1 MVEQINNRTPFMINN
16 PISAQSQKRI
26 EPEIAGLI
34 AGFLG
39 SIPFLAVMVLVPVTL
54 FMRLMQ
60 LAMPFMPQINLFGW
74 MLHVVVNMFWG
85 FLFVVMIE
93 KFQVQ
98 RIYLA
103 AVAWSMLLVALVLI
117 AVPLVGLQV
126 SSTLVIVET
135 AAYLNFA
142 TVLWAVYLMLAKKE

>member
-1 MVEQINNRTPFMINN
+1 MKN
-16 PISAQSQKRI
+16 AQLSTSVKGM
-26 EPEIAGLI
+26 EPEVAGLV

-60 LAMPFMPQINLFGW
+60 LAMPFMPEINLFGW
-74 MLHVVVNMFWG
+74 MLHAVVNMLWG
-85 FLFVVMIE
+85 FLFIVIIE
-93 KFQVQ
+93 KFRVR
-98 RIYLA
+98 RIYLT
-103 AVAWSMLLVALVLI
+103 AVAWSMLLVVLVLI

-142 TVLWAVYLMLAKKE
+142 TVLWAVYLVLAKKE

>member
-1 MVEQINNRTPFMINN
+1 MKN
-16 PISAQSQKRI
+16 AQLSTSVKGM
-26 EPEIAGLI
+26 EPEVAGLV

-74 MLHVVVNMFWG
+74 MLHAVVNMLWG
-85 FLFVVMIE
+85 FLFIVIIE
-93 KFQVQ
+93 KFRVR
-98 RIYLA
+98 RIYLT

-142 TVLWAVYLMLAKKE
+142 TVLWAVYLVLAKKV

>member
-1 MVEQINNRTPFMINN
+1 MKYQERERQIEERSGMKPK
-16 PISAQSQKRI
+16 A
-26 EPEIAGLI
+26 AGFL

-39 SIPFLAVMVLVPVTL
+39 SFPFIAVMMLVPVTL

-60 LAMPFMPQINLFGW
+60 LAMPFMPQINIFGW
-74 MLHVVVNMFWG
+74 MLHTVVNMLWG
-85 FLFVVMIE
+85 FLFVIIVE

-98 RIYLA
+98 RIYLT
-103 AVAWSMLLVALVLI
+103 AVAWSLFLVVLVLL

-126 SSTLVIVET
+126 SWTLVIVET

-142 TVLWAVYLMLAKKE
+142 TVLWAVYLVLAKKE

>member
-1 MVEQINNRTPFMINN
+1 MKN
-16 PISAQSQKRI
+16 AQLSTSVKGM
-26 EPEIAGLI
+26 EPEVAGLV

-74 MLHVVVNMFWG
+74 MLHAVVNMLWG
-85 FLFVVMIE
+85 FLFIVIIE
-93 KFQVQ
+93 KFRVR

-142 TVLWAVYLMLAKKE
+142 TVLWAVYLVLAKKE

>member
-1 MVEQINNRTPFMINN
+1 MINN
-16 PISAQSQKRI
+16 QISAYEDSKRVQ
-26 EPEIAGLI
+26 PEIAGVI

-39 SIPFLAVMVLVPVTL
+39 SIPFLAVMMLVPVTL

-60 LAMPFMPQINLFGW
+60 LAMPFMPQIQIFGW
-74 MLHVVVNMFWG
+74 MLHAVVNMLWG
-85 FLFVVMIE
+85 FLFVVIVE
-93 KFQVQ
+93 KFQVR

-103 AVAWSMLLVALVLI
+103 AVLWSLLLVALVLF

-142 TVLWAVYLMLAKKE
+142 TILWAVYLVLAKKE

>member
-1 MVEQINNRTPFMINN
+1 MINN
-16 PISAQSQKRI
+16 PISAQNEKRVA
-26 EPEIAGLI
+26 PEIAGVI

-39 SIPFLAVMVLVPVTL
+39 SVPFLAVMVLVPVTL

-74 MLHVVVNMFWG
+74 MLHAIVNMFWA
-85 FLFVVMIE
+85 FLFVIIIE
-93 KFQVQ
+93 KF
-98 RIYLA
+98 RIRKIYLT
-103 AVAWSMLLVALVLI
+103 AVVWSMLLVVLVLL

-142 TVLWAVYLMLAKKE
+142 TVLWAVYFVLAKKDE

>member
-1 MVEQINNRTPFMINN
+1 MIND

-26 EPEIAGLI
+26 EPEIAGVI

-74 MLHVVVNMFWG
+74 MLHAVVNMLWG
-85 FLFVVMIE
+85 FLFIVIIE
-93 KFQVQ
+93 KFRVR
-98 RIYLA
+98 RIYLT
-103 AVAWSMLLVALVLI
+103 AVAWSMLLVALVLL

-126 SSTLVIVET
+126 SSALVIVET

-142 TVLWAVYLMLAKKE
+142 TILWAVYLVLAKKE